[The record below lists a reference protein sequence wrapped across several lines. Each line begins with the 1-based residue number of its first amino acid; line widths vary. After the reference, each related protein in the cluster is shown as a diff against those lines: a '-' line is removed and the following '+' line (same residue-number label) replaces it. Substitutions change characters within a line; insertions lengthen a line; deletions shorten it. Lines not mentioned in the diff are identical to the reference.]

1 MEQKRV
7 VVTGLGMVSPL
18 GSTVKS
24 SWDGIVSAKS
34 GIRVIKT
41 FDISKLPNSISKVAG
56 EVKMFD
62 EDGVDDGFNPDL
74 FVEKKEQRKMGKF
87 IWLAMGAADEAIKDA
102 GWMPTNEEDLSRTG
116 VVIGSGIGGLDYIQH
131 TCETM
136 ISRGVNR
143 ISPFFVPGSL
153 INLTTGHISMK
164 YGFMGP
170 NESMVT
176 ACASGSHAIGESAE
190 IIARGKADVMVAGGT
205 ESTICELG
213 VGGFSAMHALSTS
226 YTNVPETASRPWD
239 KGRDG
244 FVIAE
249 GAGVLV
255 LEEYEHAK
263 KRGAKIYAELIGFG
277 SSGDAY
283 HITAP
288 EPMGRGQKLAVK
300 MAMERAKLNYDQID
314 YINAHGTS
322 TPMGD
327 LVELRSIKELF
338 KNNLDKISMSSTKS
352 AIGHCLGAAG
362 AVEAIFSIMAARD
375 NILPPTLNLEE
386 PDDECT
392 DIDLVPLKAKEKQ
405 ITTVLSNSFGF
416 GGTNACLIFKKL

>member
-1 MEQKRV
+1 MEKRRV

-18 GSTVKS
+18 GNTVKS
-24 SWDGIVSAKS
+24 SWEGIKASKS
-34 GIRVIKT
+34 GIRGIKS
-41 FDISKLPNSISKVAG
+41 FDVSNLPNSISKIAG
-56 EVKMFD
+56 EVRMAG
-62 EDGVDDGFNPDL
+62 EEGVENGFNPDL

-87 IWLAMGAADEAIKDA
+87 IWLAMGAADEAIKDS
-102 GWMPTNEEDLSRTG
+102 GWAPTDEKDLSRTG
-116 VVIGSGIGGLDYIQH
+116 VMMGSGIGGLDYIQH

-136 ISRGVNR
+136 ISRGVNK

-164 YGFMGP
+164 YGFTGP

-190 IIARGKADVMVAGGT
+190 VIARNEADVMIAGGA

-226 YTNVPETASRPWD
+226 YTDTPEKASRPWD

-249 GAGVLV
+249 GAGILV

-263 KRGAKIYAELIGFG
+263 KRGAKIYAELVGFG
-277 SSGDAY
+277 SSGDAH

-288 EPMGRGQKLAVK
+288 EPTGRGQKLAVK
-300 MAMERAKLNYDQID
+300 MAMEEANLNYDQVD

-327 LVELRSIKELF
+327 AIEFNTIKDLF

-352 AIGHCLGAAG
+352 AMGHALGAAG
-362 AVEAIFSIMAARD
+362 AVEAIFSIMAACD

-386 PDDECT
+386 LDERCT
-392 DIDLVPLKAKEKQ
+392 GIDLVPLKAKEKK

-416 GGTNACLIFKKL
+416 GGTNACLIFKKI

>member
-7 VVTGLGMVSPL
+7 VVTGIGLVSPL
-18 GSTVKS
+18 GNNVKT
-24 SWDGIVSAKS
+24 SWDGIKNSRS
-34 GIRVIKT
+34 GIRVIKS
-41 FDISKLPNSISKVAG
+41 FDVSQLPNSISKVAG
-56 EVKMFD
+56 EVRMAD
-62 EDGVDDGFNPDL
+62 EKNGFNPDL
-74 FVEKKEQRKMGKF
+74 FLEKKDQRKNGKF
-87 IWLAMGAADEAIKDA
+87 IWLAMGAAEEAIKDS
-102 GWMPTNEEDLSRTG
+102 GWQPTDEKDLMRTG
-116 VVIGSGIGGLDYIQH
+116 VMMGSGIGGLDYIQN
-131 TCETM
+131 TAETM
-136 ISRGVNR
+136 FSRGVNK

-164 YGFMGP
+164 YGFLGP
-170 NESMVT
+170 NESLVT

-190 IIARGKADVMVAGGT
+190 TIRRGKADVMIAGGA

-226 YTNVPETASRPWD
+226 YTGTPEKASRPWD

-249 GAGVLV
+249 GSAVLV

-263 KRGAKIYAELIGFG
+263 KRGAKIYAELVGFG

-288 EPMGRGQKLAVK
+288 EPTGRGQKLAVK
-300 MAMERAKLNYDQID
+300 MAMEQAKLNYDQVD

-327 LVELRSIKELF
+327 AIEFRSIKELF
-338 KNNLDKISMSSTKS
+338 INNLDKISMSSTKS
-352 AIGHCLGAAG
+352 ATGHALGAAG
-362 AVEAIFSIMAARD
+362 AIEAVFSIMSICD
-375 NILPPTLNLEE
+375 NILPPTLNLEDQDE
-386 PDDECT
+386 ECT
-392 DIDLVPLKAKEKQ
+392 GIDLVPLVAKEKK
-405 ITTVLSNSFGF
+405 VNVALSNSFGF
-416 GGTNACLIFKKL
+416 GGTNASLIFKKI

>member
-1 MEQKRV
+1 MEERKV
-7 VVTGLGMVSPL
+7 VITGIGLVSPL
-18 GSTVKS
+18 GNNVKT
-24 SWDGIVSAKS
+24 SWDGIKNSKS
-34 GIRVIKT
+34 GIRVIKS
-41 FDISKLPNSISKVAG
+41 FDVSQLPDSISKVAG
-56 EVKMFD
+56 EVRMAD
-62 EDGVDDGFNPDL
+62 EENGYNPDL
-74 FVEKKEQRKMGKF
+74 FIEKKDQRKTGKF
-87 IWLAMGAADEAIKDA
+87 IWLAMGAAEEAIKDS
-102 GWMPTNEEDLSRTG
+102 GWQPTDEKDLTRTG
-116 VVIGSGIGGLDYIQH
+116 VMMGSGIGGLDYIQN
-131 TCETM
+131 TANTM
-136 ISRGVNR
+136 FSRGINK

-170 NESMVT
+170 NESLVT

-190 IIARGKADVMVAGGT
+190 VIKRGEADVMIAGGA

-226 YTNVPETASRPWD
+226 YTATPEKASRPWD

-249 GAGVLV
+249 GAAVLV

-263 KRGAKIYAELIGFG
+263 KRGAKIYAELAGFG

-288 EPMGRGQKLAVK
+288 EPTGKGQKLAIK
-300 MAMERAKLNYDQID
+300 MALKEAKLNPNQID

-327 LVELRSIKELF
+327 MIEFRSIKDVF
-338 KNNLDKISMSSTKS
+338 SDCLDTISMSSTKS

-362 AVEAIFSIMAARD
+362 AIEAVFSIMSIQD
-375 NILPPTLNLEE
+375 NILPPTLNLED
-386 PDDECT
+386 PDDECQG
-392 DIDLVPLKAKEKQ
+392 IDLVPLKAKEKK
-405 ITTVLSNSFGF
+405 VNAALSNSFGF
-416 GGTNACLIFKKL
+416 GGTNASLIFKRI

>member
-1 MEQKRV
+1 MEKRRV

-18 GSTVKS
+18 GSKVKS
-24 SWDGIVSAKS
+24 SWEGIKNSRS

-41 FDISKLPNSISKVAG
+41 FDAMSLPDSISKVAG
-56 EVKMFD
+56 EVRMAG
-62 EDGVDDGFNPDL
+62 EEGVEDGFNPDL

-102 GWMPTNEEDLSRTG
+102 GWQPTDEKDLARTG
-116 VVIGSGIGGLDYIQH
+116 VMMGSGIGGLDYIQH

-136 ISRGVNR
+136 ISRGVNK

-164 YGFMGP
+164 YGFTGP

-176 ACASGSHAIGESAE
+176 ACASGSHAIGESAA
-190 IIARGKADVMVAGGT
+190 IIARGEADVMVAGGA

-226 YTNVPETASRPWD
+226 YTATPEKASRPWD

-249 GAGVLV
+249 AAGILV

-263 KRGAKIYAELIGFG
+263 KRGANIYAELVGFG

-288 EPMGRGQKLAVK
+288 EPTGRGQKLAVK
-300 MAMERAKLNYDQID
+300 MAMNQAGLNCDQVD

-327 LVELRSIKELF
+327 VIEFNSIKEIF
-338 KNNLDKISMSSTKS
+338 KDCLDKISMSSTKS
-352 AIGHCLGAAG
+352 AMGHALGAAG
-362 AVEAIFSIMAARD
+362 AVEAIFSIMAAQD

-386 PDDECT
+386 PDEQCT
-392 DIDLVPLKAKEKQ
+392 GIDLVPLKAREKN
-405 ITTVLSNSFGF
+405 INVVFSNSFGF
-416 GGTNACLIFKKL
+416 GGTNACLIFKKI

>member
-1 MEQKRV
+1 MEKRKV
-7 VVTGLGMVSPL
+7 VVTGIGLVSPL
-18 GSTVKS
+18 GNTVKT
-24 SWDGIVSAKS
+24 SWEGIKNSKS
-34 GIRVIKT
+34 GIRGIKS
-41 FDISKLPNSISKVAG
+41 FDVSQLPDSISKVAG
-56 EVKMFD
+56 EVKNAD
-62 EDGVDDGFNPDL
+62 EENGYNPDL
-74 FVEKKEQRKMGKF
+74 FIEKKDQRKTGKF
-87 IWLAMGAADEAIKDA
+87 IWLAMGAAEEAIKDS
-102 GWMPTNEEDLSRTG
+102 GWQPTDEKDLIRTG
-116 VVIGSGIGGLDYIQH
+116 VMMGSGIGGLDYIQN
-131 TCETM
+131 TANTM
-136 ISRGVNR
+136 FTRGINK

-170 NESMVT
+170 NESLVT

-190 IIARGKADVMVAGGT
+190 VIKRGEADVMIAGGA

-226 YTNVPETASRPWD
+226 YTATPEKASRPWD

-249 GAGVLV
+249 GAAVLV

-263 KRGAKIYAELIGFG
+263 KRGAKIYAELSGFG

-288 EPMGRGQKLAVK
+288 EPTGRGQKLAVK
-300 MAMERAKLNYDQID
+300 MALREAGLNPNQID

-327 LVELRSIKELF
+327 VIEFKSIKELF
-338 KNNLDKISMSSTKS
+338 SDCLDTISMSSTKS
-352 AIGHCLGAAG
+352 ATGHCLGAAG
-362 AVEAIFSIMAARD
+362 AIEAVFSIMTIQD
-375 NILPPTLNLEE
+375 NILPPTLNLEN
-386 PDDECT
+386 PDEECT
-392 DIDLVPLKAKEKQ
+392 GIDLVPLKAKEKKVNA
-405 ITTVLSNSFGF
+405 VLSNSFGF
-416 GGTNACLIFKKL
+416 GGTNACLIFKRI

>member
-1 MEQKRV
+1 MEKRKV
-7 VVTGLGMVSPL
+7 VVTGIGLVSPL
-18 GSTVKS
+18 GNTVKT
-24 SWDGIVSAKS
+24 SWEGIKNSKS
-34 GIRVIKT
+34 GIRGIKS
-41 FDISKLPNSISKVAG
+41 FDVSQLPDSISKVAG
-56 EVKMFD
+56 EVKNAD
-62 EDGVDDGFNPDL
+62 EENGYNPDL
-74 FVEKKEQRKMGKF
+74 FIEKKDQRKTGKF
-87 IWLAMGAADEAIKDA
+87 IWLAMGAAEEAIKDS
-102 GWMPTNEEDLSRTG
+102 GWQPTDEKDLIRTG
-116 VVIGSGIGGLDYIQH
+116 VMMGSGIGGLDYIQN
-131 TCETM
+131 TANTM
-136 ISRGVNR
+136 FTRGINK

-170 NESMVT
+170 NESLVT

-190 IIARGKADVMVAGGT
+190 VIKRGEADVMIAGGA

-226 YTNVPETASRPWD
+226 YTATPEKASRPWD

-249 GAGVLV
+249 GAAVLV

-263 KRGAKIYAELIGFG
+263 KRGAKIYAELSGFG

-288 EPMGRGQKLAVK
+288 EPTGRGQKLAVK
-300 MAMERAKLNYDQID
+300 MALREAGLNPNQID

-327 LVELRSIKELF
+327 VIEFKSIKELF
-338 KNNLDKISMSSTKS
+338 SDCLDTISMSSTKS
-352 AIGHCLGAAG
+352 ATGHCLGAAG
-362 AVEAIFSIMAARD
+362 AIEAVFSIMTIQD
-375 NILPPTLNLEE
+375 NILPPTLNLEN
-386 PDDECT
+386 PDEECT
-392 DIDLVPLKAKEKQ
+392 GIDLVPLKAKEKKVN
-405 ITTVLSNSFGF
+405 TVLSNSFGF
-416 GGTNACLIFKKL
+416 GGTNACLIFKRI